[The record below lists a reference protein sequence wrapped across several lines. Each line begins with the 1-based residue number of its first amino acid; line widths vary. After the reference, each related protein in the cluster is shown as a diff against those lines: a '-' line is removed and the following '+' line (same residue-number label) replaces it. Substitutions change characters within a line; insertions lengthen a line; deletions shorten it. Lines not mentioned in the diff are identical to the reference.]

1 MIDYSVFMMGNP
13 MDVDAA
19 QKAYAKAQV
28 SEIMPFSQF
37 VKHIA
42 DHNGVFTRGTV
53 KGVIAD
59 MCECLVEMLLEG
71 KKVQLAELGNFWIS
85 IGSEGAEDLKKF
97 TESNITA
104 VNIVFTPGEDFQN
117 LRSRATFNPVASRI
131 AQAATLKAEKAGK
144 GTVDLDAAF
153 MACCKTKLLL
163 RASGRAAPKKRCM
176 NTPSNP
182 YSCIHLKCRSTV
194 LSSVEEK
201 KRAVEP
207 SASFWPVGYVFSYSL
222 TSGHISIH

>member
-97 TESNITA
+97 TESNIT
-104 VNIVFTPGEDFQN
+104 VSIRP
-117 LRSRATFNPVASRI
+117 RACFSPSYNKVKSQTKHVWLL
-131 AQAATLKAEKAGK
+131 TL
-144 GTVDLDAAF
+144 L
-153 MACCKTKLLL
+153 
-163 RASGRAAPKKRCM
+163 
-176 NTPSNP
+176 
-182 YSCIHLKCRSTV
+182 
-194 LSSVEEK
+194 
-201 KRAVEP
+201 
-207 SASFWPVGYVFSYSL
+207 
-222 TSGHISIH
+222 

>member
-117 LRSRATFNPVASRI
+117 LRSRAAFNPVASRI

-144 GTVDLDAAF
+144 GTVDLDATKG
-153 MACCKTKLLL
+153 KTP
-163 RASGRAAPKKRCM
+163 AST
-176 NTPSNP
+176 NENNPS
-182 YSCIHLKCRSTV
+182 L
-194 LSSVEEK
+194 
-201 KRAVEP
+201 
-207 SASFWPVGYVFSYSL
+207 
-222 TSGHISIH
+222 

>member
-59 MCECLVEMLLEG
+59 MCECLVEMLL
-71 KKVQLAELGNFWIS
+71 AELGNFWIS

-117 LRSRATFNPVASRI
+117 IRSRAAFNPVASRI

-144 GTVDLDAAF
+144 GTVDLDAAKG
-153 MACCKTKLLL
+153 KTP
-163 RASGRAAPKKRCM
+163 AST
-176 NTPSNP
+176 NENNPS
-182 YSCIHLKCRSTV
+182 L
-194 LSSVEEK
+194 
-201 KRAVEP
+201 
-207 SASFWPVGYVFSYSL
+207 
-222 TSGHISIH
+222 

>member
-144 GTVDLDAAF
+144 GTVDLDAAKRKDLGF
-153 MACCKTKLLL
+153 HEMKTIRHYDKIPRFLDGKCVRQDDAQESICKVCGQRKGF
-163 RASGRAAPKKRCM
+163 A
-176 NTPSNP
+176 
-182 YSCIHLKCRSTV
+182 
-194 LSSVEEK
+194 
-201 KRAVEP
+201 
-207 SASFWPVGYVFSYSL
+207 
-222 TSGHISIH
+222 

>member
-13 MDVDAA
+13 MDADAA

-28 SEIMPFSQF
+28 SEIMPFGKF

-53 KGVIAD
+53 KGVVSD

-85 IGSEGAEDLKKF
+85 LASEGAEDLKKF
-97 TESNITA
+97 TENNITT

-117 LRSRATFNPVASRI
+117 LRSRATFNPVSSRI
-131 AQAATLKAEKAGK
+131 AQAATLKAEKSGE
-144 GTVDLDAAF
+144 GTVDVDAAKG
-153 MACCKTKLLL
+153 KTP
-163 RASGRAAPKKRCM
+163 APADE
-176 NTPSNP
+176 NN
-182 YSCIHLKCRSTV
+182 
-194 LSSVEEK
+194 SS
-201 KRAVEP
+201 
-207 SASFWPVGYVFSYSL
+207 L
-222 TSGHISIH
+222 

>member
-85 IGSEGAEDLKKF
+85 IGSEGA
-97 TESNITA
+97 
-104 VNIVFTPGEDFQN
+104 
-117 LRSRATFNPVASRI
+117 RATFNPVASRI

-144 GTVDLDAAF
+144 GTVDLDAAKG
-153 MACCKTKLLL
+153 KTP
-163 RASGRAAPKKRCM
+163 AST
-176 NTPSNP
+176 NENNPS
-182 YSCIHLKCRSTV
+182 L
-194 LSSVEEK
+194 
-201 KRAVEP
+201 
-207 SASFWPVGYVFSYSL
+207 
-222 TSGHISIH
+222 

>member
-85 IGSEGAEDLKKF
+85 IGSEG
-97 TESNITA
+97 ESNITA

-117 LRSRATFNPVASRI
+117 LRSRAAFNPVASRI

-144 GTVDLDAAF
+144 GTVDLDAAKG
-153 MACCKTKLLL
+153 KTP
-163 RASGRAAPKKRCM
+163 AST
-176 NTPSNP
+176 NENNPS
-182 YSCIHLKCRSTV
+182 L
-194 LSSVEEK
+194 
-201 KRAVEP
+201 
-207 SASFWPVGYVFSYSL
+207 
-222 TSGHISIH
+222 

>member
-104 VNIVFTPGEDFQN
+104 VNIVFTPGGMKTIRHYDKIPRFLDGKCVRQDD
-117 LRSRATFNPVASRI
+117 
-131 AQAATLKAEKAGK
+131 AQE
-144 GTVDLDAAF
+144 
-153 MACCKTKLLL
+153 
-163 RASGRAAPKKRCM
+163 
-176 NTPSNP
+176 
-182 YSCIHLKCRSTV
+182 
-194 LSSVEEK
+194 
-201 KRAVEP
+201 
-207 SASFWPVGYVFSYSL
+207 
-222 TSGHISIH
+222 SIRKVCGQRNGFA